1 MISFKTVVKKFGK
14 QGEKTGWTYIDIPFD
29 IAEKIK
35 PNNKKS
41 FRIKGKLNNLII
53 KATALLP
60 MGEGNFILPLNADLR
75 KKTGVRQGEFVNVQ
89 MEEDKSEFIHDADFI
104 ACLEDEERALLHFE
118 SLPGSHQ
125 RYFTKWIQDAK
136 SDATKANRIAKAV
149 NALARK
155 MGYAEMIRE
164 GKK

>member
-1 MISFKTVVKKFGK
+1 M
-14 QGEKTGWTYIDIPFD
+14 
-29 IAEKIK
+29 
-35 PNNKKS
+35 
-41 FRIKGKLNNLII
+41 
-53 KATALLP
+53 
-60 MGEGNFILPLNADLR
+60 
-75 KKTGVRQGEFVNVQ
+75 NVQ

-125 RYFTKWIQDAK
+125 RYFTKWIQGAK